1 MKKIFTL
8 CLLCVVLLSL
18 VGCTKNNEPDIN
30 TNGKTDNF
38 QELTDNVMDA
48 IEDNDDLS
56 ELKTDVESIKN
67 EILDSVSSA
76 SEEDKDQYD
85 VKQIA
90 VFMLEKAIEEY
101 EAAEKDKDKT
111 KMEDA
116 KTNIEMARKMWSSSS
131 SNY

>member
-1 MKKIFTL
+1 MKSYF
-8 CLLCVVLLSL
+8 
-18 VGCTKNNEPDIN
+18 
-30 TNGKTDNF
+30 
-38 QELTDNVMDA
+38 
-48 IEDNDDLS
+48 DL
-56 ELKTDVESIKN
+56 DRDYGSIKN

-116 KTNIEMARKMWSSSS
+116 KTNIEMARKIWLSQ
-131 SNY
+131 NN

>member
-18 VGCTKNNEPDIN
+18 VGCTKNNEPDVN
-30 TNGKTDNF
+30 TNSKTDNF

-116 KTNIEMARKMWSSSS
+116 KTNIEMARKIWSSSS